1 MTHEGLCDRAILWL
15 RNTRNC
21 GVTLSNLSVGL
32 GEIPDA
38 IGWKYGTQSTLVEC
52 KVSRSDFIADAKK
65 AFRRFP
71 ETGMGAFRYFMVP
84 DGLVKPTEIPAGWG
98 LLYVRN
104 RSVREVKRGEVFL
117 KFDSKRE
124 MTMLTSALRRVQLRI
139 DKPLHKWLRW
149 ENRMEMQNVDV

>member
-84 DGLVKPTEIPAGWG
+84 DGLVKPTEIP
-98 LLYVRN
+98 
-104 RSVREVKRGEVFL
+104 EVKRGEVFL